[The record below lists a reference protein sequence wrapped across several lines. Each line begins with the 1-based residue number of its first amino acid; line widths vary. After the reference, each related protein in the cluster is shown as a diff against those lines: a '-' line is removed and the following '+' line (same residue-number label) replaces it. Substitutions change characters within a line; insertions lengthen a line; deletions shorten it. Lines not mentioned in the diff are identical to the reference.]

1 MSVAATASKTLSDN
15 KKLATT
21 AAIFETGRIANK
33 KLGELAAKQLP
44 APANFLAGT
53 PFGQVVLANIVKLAG
68 EQFRPGDKTVERLT
82 NGMIVAA
89 YSELIQQFDIEGLI
103 DSLLSER
110 SIKAALKRADAAE
123 E

>member
-1 MSVAATASKTLSDN
+1 MTITATASKTLADN

-44 APANFLAGT
+44 APANFLAAT

-68 EQFRPGDKTVERLT
+68 EQFRPGDRQVERLT
-82 NGMIVAA
+82 NGMVVAA
-89 YSELIQQFDIEGLI
+89 YSELIQQFDVEGLI

-110 SIKAALKRADAAE
+110 TIKAALKRAHADDE
-123 E
+123 